1 MDEARDRKFRQ
12 AAFFYLLV
20 AILYESGVWV
30 VWKNGLL
37 PSGRGSVW
45 VWLAIG
51 AAIAGA
57 IVWSL
62 WRFRTPWLPRVIFAL
77 HALRVPA
84 LIDRAFFD
92 RLVGEIPQALYG
104 AALVVVL
111 INLWLLARAGWDL

>member
-1 MDEARDRKFRQ
+1 LPEARDQKFRQ
-12 AAFFYLLV
+12 AAFGYLLV
-20 AILYESGVWV
+20 GILYESGVWV

-51 AAIAGA
+51 AVILAA
-57 IVWSL
+57 IVGAL
-62 WRFRTPWLPRVIFAL
+62 WRFRTPWLPRIIFVL
-77 HALRVPA
+77 HALRIPA
-84 LIDRAFFD
+84 LIDRAFFS
-92 RLVGEIPQALYG
+92 RVPSEIPHSLYA

>member
-1 MDEARDRKFRQ
+1 LDEARDRKFRQ
-12 AAFFYLLV
+12 AAFGYLIV
-20 AILYESGVWV
+20 GILYESGVWV

-37 PSGRGSVW
+37 PAGRGSVW

-51 AAIAGA
+51 AVIAGA

-92 RLVGEIPQALYG
+92 RVAGEIPHSLYG